1 MTTTQDN
8 TRRDGVRSIDCSEL
22 SPRQHDIIRHTLGI
36 RDGKPGYRN
45 HFCTGEGSDDFAD
58 CEALVAAG
66 VMERR
71 TRSWTPDYIYTVIA
85 PQDYIPNTTAHQPG
99 TGESQ

>member
-1 MTTTQDN
+1 MSDDN
-8 TRRDGVRSIDCSEL
+8 EELKSGDASAASSCSALSVR
-22 SPRQHDIIRHTLGI
+22 QQGIIRNTLGI
-36 RDGKPGYRN
+36 QDGKPGYRN

-71 TRSWTPDYIYTVIA
+71 TRSWTPDFIYSVIA
-85 PQDYIPNTTAHQPG
+85 PHDFY
-99 TGESQ
+99 

>member
-1 MTTTQDN
+1 MSDEKNQGAADASATP
-8 TRRDGVRSIDCSEL
+8 SCSAL
-22 SPRQHDIIRHTLGI
+22 SERQHGIILHTLGI

-71 TRSWTPDYIYTVIA
+71 TRSWTPDFIYSVIA
-85 PQDYIPNTTAHQPG
+85 PHDYY
-99 TGESQ
+99 